1 MFSVT
6 ATAIMISS
14 LESGHFYTQ
23 TLVSLVMS
31 NILSMSLGDMLCFH
45 VLVDD
50 VTGCMTGVSQLGGIL
65 PMGVSLNTVSQ
76 R

>member
-31 NILSMSLGDMLCFH
+31 NILSMSLGDKLCFH
-45 VLVDD
+45 VLVD